1 MRSVINKM
9 RILKEKSADQL
20 KAGFVIYKAGA
31 KADNLCTSSELD
43 VGGGD
48 DVEASK
54 YTSTGNTSE
63 DVGASTLHH
72 GHETFSFHDL
82 LSAIDSTVVFDST
95 TTGHHHSSSNGVNW
109 VGSKT
114 RNNGNR
120 PTEEEGD
127 EGGTVFSD
135 DDWFEGIVE
144 SKVETS
150 VDEDTD
156 ARDDETSV
164 KTSNTIGSE
173 SLLVDIDETVV
184 LSFAVFAFVVVSESS
199 SGEIEGVDNSQRHR
213 TSKTTGGDVGGKFLP
228 LWGGFWG
235 GKSGLDGILEGK
247 VKSLGWEVSED
258 VSQVTSPEW
267 NETFGGHGS
276 LAAINDT
283 GVWFIKSTLFDHLI
297 LILDEELNSLDWGGN
312 GFGNTSG
319 DTREHKVLEEVKFS
333 GHF

>member
-1 MRSVINKM
+1 LLINK
-9 RILKEKSADQL
+9 
-20 KAGFVIYKAGA
+20 Y
-31 KADNLCTSSELD
+31 LCTSSESD

-48 DVEASK
+48 DVETSK

-63 DVGASTLHH
+63 NVGTSTFHQT
-72 GHETFSFHDL
+72 HETFVLDDL
-82 LSAIDSTVVFDST
+82 ASAIDGTVVFNT
-95 TTGHHHSSSNGVNW
+95 ATTGHHHSPSNGINW

-127 EGGTVFSD
+127 KSGSRISD
-135 DDWFEGIVE
+135 KDWFEGIVE
-144 SKVETS
+144 TKVETS

-164 KTSNTIGSE
+164 ETSNTIGSE
-173 SLLVDIDETVV
+173 GLLVDIDETVV

-199 SGEIEGVDNSQRHR
+199 SGKIEGVDNSQRHR

-235 GKSGLDGILEGK
+235 SKSGLDGILEGK
-247 VKSLGWEVSED
+247 VKSLSWEVSED
-258 VSQVTSPEW
+258 VGQVTSPEW
-267 NETFGGHGS
+267 NDTFGGQSS
-276 LAAINDT
+276 LAAIYDT

-333 GHF
+333 SHF